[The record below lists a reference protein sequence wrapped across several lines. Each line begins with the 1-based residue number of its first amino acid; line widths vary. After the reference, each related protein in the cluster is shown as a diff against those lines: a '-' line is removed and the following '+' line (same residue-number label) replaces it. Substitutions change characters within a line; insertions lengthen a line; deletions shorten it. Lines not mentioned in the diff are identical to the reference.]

1 MFNNGTLVVRRR
13 DDGDYVAFQPHD
25 PTDLITKLAPVD
37 FDPEATCGVFDAFL
51 AKVQPRHEMRAFLQQ
66 WLGLS
71 LTGDV
76 SEQKLAFFYGKGGNG
91 KSVLIDAVSYVAGDY
106 GETVPIE
113 TFLDQGKA
121 RNAGQATPDLAIL
134 PGVRM
139 LRTP

>member
-1 MFNNGTLVVRRR
+1 
-13 DDGDYVAFQPHD
+13 
-25 PTDLITKLAPVD
+25 
-37 FDPEATCGVFDAFL
+37 
-51 AKVQPRHEMRAFLQQ
+51 MRAFLQQ

-121 RNAGQATPDLAIL
+121 RSAGQATPDLSRCCRPCGCCA
-134 PGVRM
+134 PQS
-139 LRTP
+139 LRRIRGSRRP